1 MREKRDQF
9 MKFLEDCS
17 LTSKTTFTEFSNKF
31 GKDERFKGVDKS
43 RERESLFNE
52 HLLDLRRRE
61 KEERIAKRELIRKE
75 FVELLKESSEF
86 VDRHSSWSDV
96 KKKLESDPRF
106 KAVESSREREDYF
119 LDHLHDLKDEYRR
132 EKDKK
137 KDKKRSRSRSR
148 SRRSRSRSHTKKS
161 RSRSRDRDKKKK
173 SRKRSRSRDEKRND
187 VDDIDISAE
196 KRKRK
201 RDEPEKEEGEM
212 SEEEEDMERS
222 VLFY

>member
-1 MREKRDQF
+1 
-9 MKFLEDCS
+9 MKFLEECS
-17 LTSKTTFTEFSNKF
+17 LSSKTTFTEFSAKF

-52 HLLDLRRRE
+52 HLIDLRRRE
-61 KEERIAKRELIRKE
+61 KEERIAKREQIRKE
-75 FVELLKESSEF
+75 YVELLKESSEV

-96 KKKLESDPRF
+96 KKKLESDPRY

-132 EKDKK
+132 GKDKK
-137 KDKKRSRSRSR
+137 KERHRSRSRSR

-161 RSRSRDRDKKKK
+161 RSRSRDRDSKKKK
-173 SRKRSRSRDEKRND
+173 SRKRSRSRDERRND
-187 VDDIDISAE
+187 VDDIDVSAE

-201 RDEPEKEEGEM
+201 EDKHEKEEGEM
-212 SEEEEDMERS
+212 SEEEDDYEK
-222 VLFY
+222 